1 LHSSRA
7 PEDGRSEKNATQ
19 HNNNSPSQPSDD
31 EHVLTRSLL
40 PLQREHLQLT
50 SMLPSSLISPSSASQ
65 ISVNV
70 QTPSTNDAY
79 VIQVARTATF
89 SALRTEFE
97 QKAHVSDRSHRITF
111 AGVDL
116 LDSQTLDEAGIEEDA
131 IFVAMPKE
139 LPGLQWK
146 LA

>member
-1 LHSSRA
+1 
-7 PEDGRSEKNATQ
+7 
-19 HNNNSPSQPSDD
+19 
-31 EHVLTRSLL
+31 
-40 PLQREHLQLT
+40 
-50 SMLPSSLISPSSASQ
+50 M
-65 ISVNV
+65 NV

>member
-1 LHSSRA
+1 M
-7 PEDGRSEKNATQ
+7 
-19 HNNNSPSQPSDD
+19 
-31 EHVLTRSLL
+31 
-40 PLQREHLQLT
+40 QREHLQLT